1 MFFSISWGYFLGWKT
16 INVVNRM
23 KKYSGEEIIQ
33 GIFNHNEKIIYYVYE
48 ENYRII
54 RQLVKTNNGNDADA
68 DDIFQEALMVIYRK
82 IKEEKLNLYV
92 TFGTYLYAVAKKI
105 WQNELKRKSQKACN
119 IEDYDDLSSGDD
131 IEKELIKNEKH
142 KLVWKHFENLSKDC
156 QKIIRMFIDGHSISE
171 VTKTMNYSTEQ
182 HTKNRRLR
190 CKNSLIT
197 HIINDPQFKELK
209 NEKAQDSNQIP
220 RW

>member
-1 MFFSISWGYFLGWKT
+1 
-16 INVVNRM
+16 M
-23 KKYSGEEIIQ
+23 KKYSAEEIIQ
-33 GIFNHNEKIIYYVYE
+33 GIFDHNERVIYYIYE

-68 DDIFQEALMVIYRK
+68 DDIFQEAIMVIYRK

-92 TFGTYLYAVAKKI
+92 SFGTYLYAVAKKI
-105 WQNELKRKSQKACN
+105 WQNELKRKTQKVGN
-119 IEDYDDLSSGDD
+119 LDNYDDLNSEDD
-131 IEKELIKNEKH
+131 IESDLIKNEKH
-142 KLVWKHFENLSKDC
+142 KLVWRHFENLSKDC
-156 QKIIRMFIDGHSISE
+156 QKIIKLFIDGHSISE
-171 VTKTMNYSTEQ
+171 VTKIMNYNSEQ

-209 NEKAQDSNQIP
+209 NEKAHNSSPMP